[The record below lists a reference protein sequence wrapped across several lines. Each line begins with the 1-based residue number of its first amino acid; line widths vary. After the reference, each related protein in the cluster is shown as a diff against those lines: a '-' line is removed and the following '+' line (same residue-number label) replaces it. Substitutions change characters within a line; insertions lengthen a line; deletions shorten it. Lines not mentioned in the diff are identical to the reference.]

1 LRENKP
7 LFIIYPFFQID
18 HPSKEGGLFVLT
30 FLYGKKNDFFQHF
43 FYNSLDF
50 SLFFVIFVLKLKI
63 RRNKQLYIKKII
75 IIKKVA
81 IKIWICK
88 KRLLYLKCERVETNK
103 MN

>member
-1 LRENKP
+1 M
-7 LFIIYPFFQID
+7 
-18 HPSKEGGLFVLT
+18 
-30 FLYGKKNDFFQHF
+30 QH
-43 FYNSLDF
+43 YLDF

-75 IIKKVA
+75 IKKVA
-81 IKIWICK
+81 IKIWICQ

>member
-1 LRENKP
+1 MQNK
-7 LFIIYPFFQID
+7 F
-18 HPSKEGGLFVLT
+18 G
-30 FLYGKKNDFFQHF
+30 FLI
-43 FYNSLDF
+43 
-50 SLFFVIFVLKLKI
+50 FFVIFVMKLKI

-81 IKIWICK
+81 IKIWICQ